1 MRFQSSLVSLGERER
16 NTGRARNQSRYAVL
30 LLLLLL
36 LLLFS
41 KQHVPYATRYTRP
54 GSCLNHFSRTENDR
68 QQQDADQPSGSSSR
82 LEARARESCAS
93 SRASTTMILWTHS
106 IPFNKHKEKTS
117 KRHPIY
123 HPILDRP
130 RRRIQT
136 RSACSIRAL
145 GVHMLPLKSPPGT
158 NHNSSRWG
166 SERIDE
172 LHDPPEDTRRG
183 FVVKTRRDG

>member
-106 IPFNKHKEKTS
+106 IPFNKHKEKRQNVIPCTIRSWTARGDAS
-117 KRHPIY
+117 KRA
-123 HPILDRP
+123 P
-130 RRRIQT
+130 RVVSE
-136 RSACSIRAL
+136 RSASTCFPSNHHL
-145 GVHMLPLKSPPGT
+145 G
-158 NHNSSRWG
+158 
-166 SERIDE
+166 RII
-172 LHDPPEDTRRG
+172 TRQGGGPRG
-183 FVVKTRRDG
+183 